1 MQFTPNITAVLG
13 STNTGKTHYAVERM
27 LARVSGVIGLPLRL
41 LAREIYDKIV
51 GIKGAAAC
59 ALITGEERI
68 VPPHARFVV
77 CTVEAMP
84 MDDIRAGKFA
94 CVIIDEVQMV
104 AHKERGHI
112 FTDRLLYARGT
123 EETLLLGAHTVRPL
137 IEALVPKARFHT
149 RERFSVLSYAGH
161 TKLTRLPKRSV
172 VVAFSAGEV
181 YAIAELMRRA
191 YGGAALVMGALS
203 PRTRNAQAQL
213 YQSGEVD
220 YLVAT
225 DAIGMGLNL
234 DADHVAF
241 AALRKFD
248 GQRKRFLSP
257 AEMGQIAGRAGRFR
271 NNGTYGTTG
280 GCLPMDDDDIARI
293 DNHMFEP
300 LRYAEWRNTD
310 LDFTSLDT
318 LQNTLAMKAPQKGL
332 RRIAPAPDE
341 MALSRLLGTHELVG
355 DIKTPAQVKQFWDIC
370 QIPDFRNLGS
380 EAHARLLEDIYLGL
394 RENGGQIPGSYLEE
408 NITRLGHIEGSV
420 EILSS
425 RLTYIRTWTY
435 IAHKKN
441 WVKSSENWINLARS
455 VEDRLSDALHTK
467 LVARFVDRRTS
478 ALLQGI
484 GRNTP
489 MTATIKPTGEVIAEN
504 HTIGYL
510 TGLVYAPV
518 ASDTKEEAKA
528 LSAAAAQVVT
538 PEIDR
543 RLTQIAGA
551 PHETFSLSDEAQ
563 IMWAGNQVGALS
575 PGSNLL
581 KPKAAL
587 FGGELGTQ
595 ILKDMAEDR
604 LRDYIQTEIAQKF
617 ESLIELGKFA
627 ENPEAFKEARYF
639 AGMLFD
645 RHGMLP
651 RAKHFRIINALS
663 PQARGYIRNHGGVF
677 SYYYVFL
684 QDVIKPAPA
693 RLISLLYAF
702 VWKKYG
708 GGHKKPFLPPNG
720 LSSAPNDNKY
730 SEASLNMAGYSR
742 RGPRIIRLDILARLH
757 QMIIQANEK
766 FGERKFII
774 AQEMM
779 SLLGCSYEDFQQVL
793 IALGY
798 ESHEVELTPEAF
810 EVEKQR
816 IDFLVLRLR
825 QKQAGVKALEH
836 SPEINDVSDQK
847 MAQPETPPKS
857 VLKKDTLKKK
867 GSQEKTAAI
876 SSDETTTKPKAEDK
890 NAADKNTAN
899 KDKQKEPKPQKPP
912 LPVGNSFPSNRS
924 KKRKAYSSITD
935 FKVPAAFDDNGDPKY
950 PTTKL
955 VWSRAPIKPKPRRA
969 ENPRRRPAAD
979 PQMSETALNEDGT
992 PIKRPPRRAR
1002 AKDKLAGYAAI
1013 GKGGKGGKGPLRGKK
1028 HTGNKRKTNW
1038 TAAPKPKTQESQ
1050 QADSPFAALSAL
1062 KLDNKKD

>member
-1 MQFTPNITAVLG
+1 MHFEPAITAVLG

-41 LAREIYDKIV
+41 LAREIYDKV
-51 GIKGAAAC
+51 VSIKGADSC

-68 VPPHARFVV
+68 VPPHARFVI

-104 AHKERGHI
+104 SHKERGHI

-203 PRTRNAQAQL
+203 PRTRNAQAEL

-310 LDFTSLDT
+310 LDFSSLDA
-318 LQNTLAMKAPQKGL
+318 LQKSLATRAPRKGL

-341 MALSRLLGTHELVG
+341 MALSRLLGTHELAQ
-355 DIKTPAQVKQFWDIC
+355 DIKTPAQVKLFWDIC

-380 EAHARLLEDIYLGL
+380 EAHARLLEEIYLAL
-394 RENGGQIPGSYLEE
+394 RENDGKIPDDYLEA
-408 NITRLGHIEGSV
+408 NIMRLDHIEGSV

-425 RLTYIRTWTY
+425 RLAYIRTWTY
-435 IAHKKN
+435 IAHKKS
-441 WVKSSENWINLARS
+441 WVNTSENWINLTRS

-467 LVARFVDRRTS
+467 LVTRFVDRRTS

-484 GRNTP
+484 GRDTP
-489 MTATIKPTGEVIAEN
+489 MNATIKPNGEVIAED
-504 HTIGYL
+504 HIIGYL
-510 TGLVYAPV
+510 NGLVYAAS
-518 ASDTKEEAKA
+518 ASDTKEEVKA
-528 LSAAAAQVVT
+528 LAAAAAQIVV

-543 RLTQIAGA
+543 RLTQLAGA
-551 PHETFSLSDEAQ
+551 PHETITISDEAQ
-563 IMWAGNQVGALS
+563 IMWGGYQVGTLS
-575 PGSNLL
+575 PGTELL

-587 FGGELGTQ
+587 FGGELGAQ
-595 ILKDMAEDR
+595 VLRDMAEGR
-604 LRDYIQTEIAQKF
+604 LRDFIQTETSQKF
-617 ESLIELGKFA
+617 ETLNALGEFA
-627 ENPEAFKEARYF
+627 ENPDSFKEARYF
-639 AGMLFD
+639 AGTLFD
-645 RHGMLP
+645 RHGVLV
-651 RAKHFRIINALS
+651 RANVYKAVKDLGKES
-663 PQARGYIRNHGGVF
+663 RGYIRNLGGVF
-677 SYYYVFL
+677 SFHYVFL
-684 QDVIKPAPA
+684 RDMIKPAPA
-693 RLISLLYAF
+693 RLKSLLYAF
-702 VWKKYG
+702 VWEQYG
-708 GGHKKPFLPPNG
+708 GGDKTPF
-720 LSSAPNDNKY
+720 SA
-730 SEASLNMAGYSR
+730 
-742 RGPRIIRLDILARLH
+742 
-757 QMIIQANEK
+757 
-766 FGERKFII
+766 
-774 AQEMM
+774 
-779 SLLGCSYEDFQQVL
+779 
-793 IALGY
+793 
-798 ESHEVELTPEAF
+798 
-810 EVEKQR
+810 
-816 IDFLVLRLR
+816 
-825 QKQAGVKALEH
+825 
-836 SPEINDVSDQK
+836 
-847 MAQPETPPKS
+847 
-857 VLKKDTLKKK
+857 
-867 GSQEKTAAI
+867 
-876 SSDETTTKPKAEDK
+876 
-890 NAADKNTAN
+890 
-899 KDKQKEPKPQKPP
+899 
-912 LPVGNSFPSNRS
+912 
-924 KKRKAYSSITD
+924 
-935 FKVPAAFDDNGDPKY
+935 
-950 PTTKL
+950 
-955 VWSRAPIKPKPRRA
+955 
-969 ENPRRRPAAD
+969 
-979 PQMSETALNEDGT
+979 
-992 PIKRPPRRAR
+992 
-1002 AKDKLAGYAAI
+1002 
-1013 GKGGKGGKGPLRGKK
+1013 
-1028 HTGNKRKTNW
+1028 
-1038 TAAPKPKTQESQ
+1038 TQWR
-1050 QADSPFAALSAL
+1050 
-1062 KLDNKKD
+1062 

>member
-1 MQFTPNITAVLG
+1 MKFTPTITAVLG

-51 GIKGAAAC
+51 SIKGAASC

-137 IEALVPKARFHT
+137 IETLVPKARFHT
-149 RERFSVLSYAGH
+149 RERFSVLSYTGH

-172 VVAFSAGEV
+172 VVAFSTGEV

-203 PRTRNAQAQL
+203 PRTRNAQAEL

-234 DADHVAF
+234 DANHVAF

-310 LDFTSLDT
+310 LDFSSIDA
-318 LQNTLAMKAPQKGL
+318 LQDSLAMKAPQKGL

-341 MALSRLLGTHELVG
+341 MALSRLLGTHEFAQ
-355 DIKTPAQVKQFWDIC
+355 DIMTPSQVKLFWDIC

-380 EAHARLLEDIYLGL
+380 EAHARLLEEIYLGL
-394 RENGGQIPGSYLEE
+394 RDNNGKIPDEYLEE
-408 NITRLGHIEGSV
+408 NISRLNHIDGSV

-435 IAHKKN
+435 IAHKKSWIN
-441 WVKSSENWINLARS
+441 AAENWINLTRS

-484 GRNTP
+484 GRDTP
-489 MTATIKPTGEVIAEN
+489 MNATIKPNGEVIAED
-504 HTIGYL
+504 HIIGNL
-510 TGLVYAPV
+510 SGLVYTAA
-518 ASDTKEEAKA
+518 ASDTKEETKA
-528 LSAAAAQVVT
+528 LNAAAAQIVT

-543 RLTQIAGA
+543 RLTQLAGA
-551 PHETFSLSDEAQ
+551 PHETITISDEAQ
-563 IMWAGNQVGALS
+563 IMWSGYQVGTLS
-575 PGSNLL
+575 PGTELL
-581 KPKAAL
+581 KPKIAL
-587 FGGELGTQ
+587 LGGEMGTQ
-595 ILKDMAEDR
+595 ILRDMAEGR
-604 LRDYIQTEIAQKF
+604 LRDFMQTEIAQKF
-617 ESLIELGKFA
+617 ETLFALGEFA
-627 ENPEAFKEARYF
+627 ENQNSFKEARYF
-639 AGMLFD
+639 AGTLFD
-645 RHGMLP
+645 RHGILV
-651 RAKHFRIINALS
+651 RSTVYKAVKDLGKES
-663 PQARGYIRNHGGVF
+663 RGYIRNHGGVF
-677 SYYYVFL
+677 SFHFVFL
-684 QDVIKPAPA
+684 RDIIKPAPA
-693 RLISLLYAF
+693 RLKSLLYAF
-702 VWKKYG
+702 AWDKYG
-708 GGHKKPFLPPNG
+708 GGDKTPFLPPNG
-720 LSSAPNDNKY
+720 VSSAPNDPKY
-730 SEASLNMAGYSR
+730 REASLNMAGYTR

-757 QMIIQANEK
+757 QLIIQACEK
-766 FGERKFII
+766 YKPGERKFII

-779 SLLGCSYEDFQQVL
+779 SLLGCGYTDFQEVL

-798 ESHEVELTPEAF
+798 EKNEVDMTPEEV
-810 EVEKQR
+810 EVEKQQ
-816 IDFLVLRLR
+816 IDFSLLRIA
-825 QKQAGVKALEH
+825 QKQAGAEPPAIKEG
-836 SPEINDVSDQK
+836 
-847 MAQPETPPKS
+847 MPKS
-857 VLKKDTLKKK
+857 APEVLHGNFSSNRAKKRQYVSLLHDF
-867 GSQEKTAAI
+867 
-876 SSDETTTKPKAEDK
+876 
-890 NAADKNTAN
+890 
-899 KDKQKEPKPQKPP
+899 KPP
-912 LPVGNSFPSNRS
+912 LIMDDDDKPV
-924 KKRKAYSSITD
+924 Y
-935 FKVPAAFDDNGDPKY
+935 PK
-950 PTTKL
+950 TRL
-955 VWSRAPIKPKPRRA
+955 VWSRAPNKPKPRKTG
-969 ENPRRRPAAD
+969 NPRRRGAVE
-979 PQMSETALNEDGT
+979 PQMSATALNEDGT
-992 PIKRPPRRAR
+992 PIKRPPKTAR
-1002 AKDKLAGYAAI
+1002 GTDKLSGYASI
-1013 GKGGKGGKGPLRGKK
+1013 GKGGHGGKGPLRKSKEKKGKK
-1028 HTGNKRKTNW
+1028 RSGSQDKKNW
-1038 TAAPKPKTQESQ
+1038 SAAPKPKSAEAKQD
-1050 QADSPFAALSAL
+1050 DSPFAALAAL
-1062 KLDNKKD
+1062 SFDKQKD